1 MRVCGGA
8 FAPFAP
14 FEGEKHVEDGVHVPQ
29 TEEED
34 DEGDVAMRHR
44 VPAREVV
51 LEVVGEA
58 NERPVDAA
66 RKWRGAEISVS
77 SSCGVRERDGAS
89 LLCHLRG
96 QRGCL
101 SYVR

>member
-14 FEGEKHVEDGVHVPQ
+14 FEEKHVEDGVHVPQ

-34 DEGDVAMRHR
+34 DEGDVAVRHR

-51 LEVVGEA
+51 LQV
-58 NERPVDAA
+58 
-66 RKWRGAEISVS
+66 
-77 SSCGVRERDGAS
+77 VREADP
-89 LLCHLRG
+89 
-96 QRGCL
+96 
-101 SYVR
+101 